1 MTLRPGTRLG
11 VYEIA
16 SPIGAGGMGEV
27 YRGRDPR
34 LGRDV
39 AIKILSASLSI
50 DPERLRR
57 FEQEAR
63 AIAAISHPNILAVYD
78 IGSQEDTP
86 YIVSELL
93 QGQTLRE
100 HVQFPAS
107 TSSPQPSV
115 ADPRTPS
122 MPAILQRRVPAL
134 CRYARRWNTRSRSR
148 AASPPRMPRGSSTGT

>member
-11 VYEIA
+11 VYEIV

-27 YRGRDPR
+27 FRARDPR

-39 AIKILSASLSI
+39 AIKVLSVSLSM
-50 DPERLRR
+50 DPERLGR

-63 AIAAISHPNILAVYD
+63 AVAAISHLNILAVYD

-100 HVQFPAS
+100 HLNRVRGS
-107 TSSPQPSV
+107 
-115 ADPRTPS
+115 
-122 MPAILQRRVPAL
+122 QRRGSDAGRPPH
-134 CRYARRWNTRSRSR
+134 S
-148 AASPPRMPRGSSTGT
+148 ASSATSL